1 MNLTIKNLRGIE
13 SAEIPLDKIT
23 LVCGMNGAGKTSV
36 SMAAAACL
44 MQTAAPVAGMMK
56 KDARLL
62 LRDGQKSGSAS
73 LNGITVHWP
82 GGTVSGDPAPVFSAM
97 TAGVESLATM
107 PPKERGPWLIENL
120 KAEPEREAVVAALT
134 GIGLPAAG
142 VDAVLGEITANGW
155 DAAHARARDNGTK
168 AKGAW
173 EQITGE
179 RWGEQKAQGWK
190 PGTLTMTD
198 PEAIN
203 QAVAV
208 SQAAYDAAVATSAVA
223 QSEIDRLMVLA
234 ARAGDLAA
242 MAVQAGEKLTALEQA
257 EASAAETLRRTPAP
271 GKPETTAACPDCGVA
286 LVVVSATEL
295 RHPVQIKIDDGSHGR
310 ALATHTAALT
320 ALRQARDTVAA
331 AARERNAAHDA
342 VAALENM
349 PAATGSSHSEASEA
363 LHAAQAQALDYRR
376 MMDAERQRQG
386 VLRSAMIADLLAPD
400 GLRRDALESQIEA
413 MNQQVGAICT
423 RAGWKPATVQSDG
436 SIAAAGRPY
445 ALLSAS
451 EQFRVRVA
459 LQIWQAAREASPLI
473 IVDAA
478 DILDGPGRA
487 GLMRALG
494 GLRALVT
501 MTYDSRA
508 KMPAAR
514 DGFAV
519 CWVDGGTVHGG
530 AA

>member
-13 SAEIPLDKIT
+13 SADIALDKIT
-23 LVCGMNGAGKTSV
+23 LVGGLNGAGKTSV

-44 MQTAAPVAGMMK
+44 MQTAAPVAGMLK

-82 GGTVSGDPAPVFSAM
+82 GGTVSGDAAAVHSAI

-107 PPKERGPWLIENL
+107 PPKDRGPWLIENL
-120 KAEPEREAVVAALT
+120 KADPQRDAVVAALT
-134 GIGLPAAG
+134 DIGLPAAG
-142 VDAVLGEITANGW
+142 VDAVLAEIAASGW
-155 DAAHARARDNGTK
+155 DGAFDRARSNGTK

-179 RWGEQKAQGWK
+179 RFGEQKATGWK
-190 PGTLTMTD
+190 PATLTMTD

-203 QAVAV
+203 QAVAAA
-208 SQAAYDAAVATSAVA
+208 QFAYDAAVATSAVA
-223 QSEIDRLMVLA
+223 QSEIDRLMALA
-234 ARAGDLAA
+234 ARLPDLESAHRLGSANLAA
-242 MAVQAGEKLTALEQA
+242 LESA
-257 EASAAETLRRTPAP
+257 EASAAEALRRTPAP
-271 GKPETTAACPDCGVA
+271 GRRETTAACPDCGVA

-295 RHPVQIKIDDGSHGR
+295 RHPVQIKSDDGSHGK
-310 ALATHTAALT
+310 ALAAHTSALT
-320 ALRQARDTVAA
+320 ALRQARDSVAA

-342 VAALENM
+342 QAMLANM
-349 PAATGSSHSEASEA
+349 PAVSGSSHSEASEA

-400 GLRRDALESQIEA
+400 GLRRAALDSQVAA
-413 MNQQVGAICT
+413 MNEAVGAICA
-423 RAGWKPATVQSDG
+423 RAGWKPATVQTDG

-459 LQIWQAAREASPLI
+459 LQIWQAARESAPLI
-473 IVDAA
+473 VVDAA

-501 MTYDSRA
+501 MTYDTRD

-519 CWVDGGTVHGG
+519 YWVEGGT
-530 AA
+530 AK